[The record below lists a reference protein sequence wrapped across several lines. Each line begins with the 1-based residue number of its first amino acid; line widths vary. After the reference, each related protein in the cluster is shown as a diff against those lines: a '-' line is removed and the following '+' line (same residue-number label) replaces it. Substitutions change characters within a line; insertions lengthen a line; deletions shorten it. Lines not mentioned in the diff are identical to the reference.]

1 MLWVCMGKKPTFRHS
16 GRAGNPGSVA
26 GQFAADGGL
35 MDAQV
40 PGDGRLRCAGCRER
54 LNMASS
60 RMGELAAVHG
70 LFPFVC
76 DWLPGIG
83 FALVTVFQTSCSS

>member
-1 MLWVCMGKKPTFRHS
+1 MGKKPTFRHS
-16 GRAGNPGSVA
+16 GRAGSPGSVV

-35 MDAQV
+35 MDAQA
-40 PGDGRLRCAGCRER
+40 PGDGRPRCAGCRER
-54 LNMASS
+54 LNMASL

-76 DWLPGIG
+76 DWLSGIG